1 MIEECNP
8 GADILQSEARYL
20 VNPVDCTGAQGKGLA
35 RALGDRFPVDRN
47 WFREIAQAGEV
58 FPGSV
63 HIRGYYTGRVVFLP
77 TKRHWSDVSSF
88 NDVRD
93 GLLALEARLDDI
105 AADMDACSVAIPAL
119 GCGLG
124 RLPWRDVRPL
134 IMATAERLVARGVRV
149 EVYPP
154 HEERTARRKA

>member
-1 MIEECNP
+1 VIEEHAP
-8 GADILQSEARYL
+8 GADILQSKARYL

-35 RALGDRFPVDRN
+35 RAFGDRFPVDRN

-58 FPGSV
+58 FPGGV
-63 HIRGYYTGRVVFLP
+63 YIRGYYAGRVVFLP
-77 TKRHWSDVSSF
+77 TKRHWSEVSSL

-93 GLLALEARLDDI
+93 GLLALESRLDDI
-105 AADMDACSVAIPAL
+105 AADMDVCGVAIPAL

-124 RLPWRDVRPL
+124 RLLWDDVRPL
-134 IMATAERLVARGVRV
+134 IVETAERLSARGVRV

-154 HEERTARRKA
+154 HEGR